1 MRQWAYPCQV
11 EEASIPQRLRLM
23 LRAFVEVHIPD
34 KGLDRRDG
42 KLLVTHKQGD
52 ERGGNS
58 FGVNG

>member
-1 MRQWAYPCQV
+1 
-11 EEASIPQRLRLM
+11 M

>member
-1 MRQWAYPCQV
+1 MRQWAYPRQV

-42 KLLVTHKQGD
+42 KLLVPHKQGD
-52 ERGGNS
+52 ERGGNN
-58 FGVNG
+58 FRVNG